1 MDNIASAVSRN
12 VMNRI
17 NESLSDDLANREV
30 SKFVGRRPKTVRARI
45 NRIYK
50 KVHEY
55 RIDSRLYKD
64 DHWQCVDD
72 YASVIESLGG
82 ELNIWCEGG
91 GYCDRDK
98 DGYPMSKVWNIERS
112 YDDGMVISGYIKA
125 MAAGSVNDPFD
136 RYDTCIIMWPK

>member
-1 MDNIASAVSRN
+1 MRTLDNIVSAVSKE

-82 ELNIWCEGG
+82 ELNILGE
-91 GYCDRDK
+91 RDK
-98 DGYPMSKVWNIERS
+98 EGYPMSKVWDIEIS

-125 MAAGSVNDPFD
+125 MAAGSVDVPFD